1 MLVPVP
7 ARRFYAIL
15 HFALQRYTKKR
26 MYANKNCNYT
36 PDMSKE
42 RVSTRPAGLI
52 RPLSLYIEGSRVK
65 NLSLQVHFFSFFLQT
80 QSASH
85 CSAGFHGCVYRLRFY
100 IISSAE

>member
-15 HFALQRYTKKR
+15 HFALQKYKKKR

-52 RPLSLYIEGSRVK
+52 RPR
-65 NLSLQVHFFSFFLQT
+65 H
-80 QSASH
+80 
-85 CSAGFHGCVYRLRFY
+85 
-100 IISSAE
+100 